1 MYCNANIAYAFMQ
14 AQSWPCPQPTGGRSK
29 TIFPLR
35 ISYTCALF
43 YYKRRIEQCF
53 PILRIMKTI
62 VGFSVR
68 VW

>member
-1 MYCNANIAYAFMQ
+1 MQCKHCLRFYASAVLALPPADRRAKQ
-14 AQSWPCPQPTGGRSK
+14 DN
-29 TIFPLR
+29 FPLR

-43 YYKRRIEQCF
+43 YYKRRIEHCF

>member
-1 MYCNANIAYAFMQ
+1 MQ
-14 AQSWPCPQPTGGRSK
+14 CELRLCTNTVLALPPADRRAKQDN
-29 TIFPLR
+29 FPLR

-53 PILRIMKTI
+53 PILRIMKTT